1 MNQFIIVD
9 SAAVEE
15 KQHPPDFFLSFID
28 IDLVILFEQV
38 LSYNNNN
45 KMNKMEIKTLI
56 FLSSCCCCCVSL
68 HKVILNPFTTVQK
81 YKNLRRLPATVFQA
95 KEIITRREEVLGRS
109 QQRELCVEPIKIDG
123 TRIVEERE
131 EELKRW
137 KLGSCSSSDVCLGSG
152 SQQET
157 VSNATAANGLA
168 FPASLTTW
176 KGLGHFLSFSLSIN
190 MEIYKT
196 CLFLLL

>member
-68 HKVILNPFTTVQK
+68 HKVILNPFTTEQK

-95 KEIITRREEVLGRS
+95 KEIITRREEVLDRS

-131 EELKRW
+131 EELKR
-137 KLGSCSSSDVCLGSG
+137 
-152 SQQET
+152 
-157 VSNATAANGLA
+157 
-168 FPASLTTW
+168 
-176 KGLGHFLSFSLSIN
+176 
-190 MEIYKT
+190 
-196 CLFLLL
+196 